1 MCYGEVKKKKE
12 MKVETF
18 AIFLSGFFSI
28 VILANSQA
36 PTFKRSGGFIFHD
49 PIGKNGGP
57 QSPPFKQSGGFIV
70 DDPIV
75 DNSPRGAVSPKF
87 KQSGKK
93 THLPM
98 KLQLCPLCFIF
109 IHFMISFTSIKC
121 FLNLSHICY

>member
-1 MCYGEVKKKKE
+1 MCCREVKKKKE
-12 MKVETF
+12 TKVETF

-57 QSPPFKQSGGFIV
+57 QSPPFEQSGGFIV

-93 THLPM
+93 NSSSYEAAIVSVVFLS
-98 KLQLCPLCFIF
+98 LFI
-109 IHFMISFTSIKC
+109 S
-121 FLNLSHICY
+121 

>member
-1 MCYGEVKKKKE
+1 

-57 QSPPFKQSGGFIV
+57 QSPPFEQSGGFIV
-70 DDPIV
+70 DDPTV
-75 DNSPRGAVSPKF
+75 DNSPLGVQCLQNSNKVE
-87 KQSGKK
+87 K
-93 THLPM
+93 THLSYEAAIVSVVF
-98 KLQLCPLCFIF
+98 LSLFI
-109 IHFMISFTSIKC
+109 S
-121 FLNLSHICY
+121 

>member
-1 MCYGEVKKKKE
+1 MCCREVKKKKE
-12 MKVETF
+12 TKVETF

-57 QSPPFKQSGGFIV
+57 QSPPFKRSGGFIV

-87 KQSGKK
+87 KQSGKNSSSYEAAIVSVVFY
-93 THLPM
+93 LY
-98 KLQLCPLCFIF
+98 
-109 IHFMISFTSIKC
+109 SFHDIIYI
-121 FLNLSHICY
+121 N